1 MNDLYIINPSH
12 NIKEEI
18 LDYKQEYIDF
28 GEKNINGSCGLMRS
42 NDIDEWLSLVHDIKK
57 NKLRNGVHASTFLT
71 VRKSDKKIVGSFQVR
86 HFLTDE
92 LKNMEAI

>member
-28 GEKNINGSCGLMRS
+28 GEKNINDHVGL
-42 NDIDEWLSLVHDIKK
+42 
-57 NKLRNGVHASTFLT
+57 
-71 VRKSDKKIVGSFQVR
+71 
-86 HFLTDE
+86 
-92 LKNMEAI
+92 